1 MQRPSK
7 AAGALQKVFHWVHAR
22 RPIPALCACT
32 LRRHPTFYPGG
43 NNGHCVRNSLDPAPC
58 DSRRLYL
65 HQICGDNRWHTKSHR
80 WDNLTLWFID
90 DTPQMRPL
98 YADGG
103 GPKGPHP
110 FMPCA
115 DKVAWVDLEDQVKE
129 NP

>member
-1 MQRPSK
+1 MCRGLLK
-7 AAGALQKVFHWVHAR
+7 LQGHCEAVFHWVKAR
-22 RPIPALCACT
+22 RLPRTLCT

-43 NNGHCVRNSLDPAPC
+43 NGHCICNSLAPAPC

-65 HQICGDNRWHTKSHR
+65 HQICGDNRWNTKSYR

-115 DKVAWVDLEDQVKE
+115 DKVAWVDLEYQVKE
-129 NP
+129 NPA